1 VTTEIP
7 GVLSPGVPLLTVN
20 SPAVIAGNYPVGLAQ
35 FGPPLPSPGVTGN
48 VVQALDPANVDGPTT
63 TDGCSPLTNAAA
75 VAGNIAIIDRGTCG
89 FAVKVKNA
97 QDAGATAVLVVN
109 NVVGSPPPG
118 MGGVDPTITI
128 PSAQISL
135 ADGNAIKAQLAG
147 GVNATLGVNLSIFAG
162 ADSFGRALVNAPN
175 PVQPGSSISHWDPVA
190 FRNQL
195 MEPAINADLTQSVK
209 APEDLTLALMRDIG
223 WYPDADLDGIADGA
237 DCEPN
242 SDRAATVVIDGCNS
256 GVPNTLFI
264 TGPNAGCTISD
275 LIRHIAA
282 TATNHGQFV
291 SGVAHL
297 LNDLKKAGIITG
309 SQKGAIQSCA
319 AGSNLP

>member
-1 VTTEIP
+1 
-7 GVLSPGVPLLTVN
+7 
-20 SPAVIAGNYPVGLAQ
+20 
-35 FGPPLPSPGVTGN
+35 
-48 VVQALDPANVDGPTT
+48 
-63 TDGCSPLTNAAA
+63 
-75 VAGNIAIIDRGTCG
+75 
-89 FAVKVKNA
+89 
-97 QDAGATAVLVVN
+97 
-109 NVVGSPPPG
+109 
-118 MGGVDPTITI
+118 
-128 PSAQISL
+128 
-135 ADGNAIKAQLAG
+135 
-147 GVNATLGVNLSIFAG
+147 
-162 ADSFGRALVNAPN
+162 
-175 PVQPGSSISHWDPVA
+175 
-190 FRNQL
+190 